1 MYQMNHRIVANGT
14 PHNSRFDNVALLAQ
28 RAGYSPKLFGY
39 TDQAVDPRDTTGPDD
54 PRLFSYEAVLRGFE
68 CLLPMGTPFTKWNE
82 FLRENGV
89 DVSINELD
97 DIAIDRIIEM
107 AWEDRTP
114 FDAIKFQFGL
124 AEADVKAL
132 MKKELKFSS
141 YKLWR
146 QRVENCK
153 TKHAAKRAEGIDRFK
168 CKLQRAISNNK
179 ISKR

>member
-1 MYQMNHRIVANGT
+1 MNAVTQTNG
-14 PHNSRFDNVALLAQ
+14 
-28 RAGYSPKLFGY
+28 
-39 TDQAVDPRDTTGPDD
+39 DQVTNRVEFSDEDT
-54 PRLFSYEAVLRGFE
+54 S
-68 CLLPMGTPFTKWNE
+68 
-82 FLRENGV
+82 
-89 DVSINELD
+89 
-97 DIAIDRIIEM
+97 RIIEM

-146 QRVENCK
+146 KRVENCK
-153 TKHAAKRAEGIDRFK
+153 TKHTAKRVEGIDRFK
-168 CKLQRAISNNK
+168 CNLQRAISNNK